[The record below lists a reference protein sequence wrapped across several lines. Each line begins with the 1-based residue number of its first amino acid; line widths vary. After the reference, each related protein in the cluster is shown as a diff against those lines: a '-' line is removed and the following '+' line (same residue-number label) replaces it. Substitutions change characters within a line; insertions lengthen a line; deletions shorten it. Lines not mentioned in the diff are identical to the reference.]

1 MGFHRSIASALAA
14 GAAALLLAGQAAA
27 GAPAKASLVLHADHP
42 GPVISR
48 NIYGQ
53 FAEHLGRGIYE
64 GVWVGPDSKIPNT
77 RGYRNDVLAALKEIR
92 VPVIRWPG
100 GCFAD
105 EYHWR
110 DGIGPRDK
118 RPVRI
123 NTLWGG
129 VEETNAFGTHEYFDL
144 AELLGAQTYVT
155 VNVGTGSP
163 EEAVHWI
170 EYITTETHSTLG
182 DLRRKNGREKPYQL
196 NYIGVGNESWGCG
209 GEMRP
214 EHYADVFRQYAAF
227 IRPVPGQG
235 KFTKVAVGPNVDDY
249 AWTEGVMKN
258 AGRWV
263 DAISLHYY
271 TVPTGVWREKGPA
284 TGFGED
290 LWIKTL
296 AQTLRMDELITKH
309 TAIMDKYDPQKRVA
323 LFVDEWGT
331 WYDVEKGT
339 NPGFLYQEN
348 TLRDALVAALNLNI
362 FQRHADRVK
371 MANIAQM
378 VNVLQAMIL
387 TDKEKMVL
395 TPTYHVYDMYKVFQG
410 ATEIPVDVETP
421 AYAYGG
427 VSVPAVSATAGRDAQ
442 GVTHLGIV
450 NLDPEHAAT
459 ISVKLAG
466 VTARRVTGEVLTAPQ
481 MDARNRFDAPDL
493 VKPAPFN
500 GGRIA
505 GDTLSVTLPAK
516 SVTVLDLR

>member
-1 MGFHRSIASALAA
+1 MGFHGSIRAALAA
-14 GAAALLLAGQAAA
+14 AAVCLGGQALAA
-27 GAPAKASLVLHADHP
+27 EPAAHAALVLHADHP
-42 GPVISR
+42 GPVIER
-48 NIYGQ
+48 NLYGQ

-64 GVWVGPDSKIPNT
+64 GIWVGPDSKIPNT

-110 DGIGPRDK
+110 DGIGPRDR

-235 KFTKVAVGPNVDDY
+235 KFTKVAVGPNVADY
-249 AWTEGVMKN
+249 AWTEGVMAN
-258 AGRWV
+258 AARWI

-271 TVPTGVWREKGPA
+271 TVPTGVWQHKGPA

-296 AQTLRMDELITKH
+296 AQTLRMDELISKH

-331 WYDVEKGT
+331 WYDVETGT

-348 TLRDALVAALNLNI
+348 TLRDALVAAINLNI
-362 FQRHADRVK
+362 FQHHADRVK

-410 ATEIPVDVETP
+410 ATEIPLEVEAATYS
-421 AYAYGG
+421 YAG
-427 VSVPAVSATAGRDAQ
+427 VSVPAVSATAGRDAA
-442 GVTHLGIV
+442 GTTHLGLV
-450 NLDPEHAAT
+450 NLDPDHPTA
-459 ISVKLAG
+459 ISVKLEG
-466 VTARRVTGEVLTAPQ
+466 LKARMVTGQVLTAPQ
-481 MDARNRFDAPDL
+481 MDARNRFDAPNL

-500 GGRIA
+500 GARLA